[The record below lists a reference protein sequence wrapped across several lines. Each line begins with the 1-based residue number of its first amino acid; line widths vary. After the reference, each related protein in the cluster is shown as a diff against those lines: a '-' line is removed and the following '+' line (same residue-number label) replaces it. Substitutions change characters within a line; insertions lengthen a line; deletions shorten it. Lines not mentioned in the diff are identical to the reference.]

1 MQPRYRLKGPAD
13 FRRVRRMGTSY
24 SHPLFI
30 LVAAATDLPAVRLGV
45 SASRT
50 MGTAVRRNR
59 AKRRLREAFRPL
71 MLDLAGGWD
80 LIAVARPPL
89 LLADGAAL
97 QSAARQLVRRAG
109 LLRSEKRER
118 AEHLA

>member
-13 FRRVRRMGTSY
+13 FRRVRRTGTSY
-24 SHPLFI
+24 SHPLFV
-30 LVAAATDLPAVRLGV
+30 LVAVATDLPAVRLGV

-71 MLDLAGGWD
+71 MSDLAGGWD
-80 LIAVARPPL
+80 LIAVARPAL
-89 LLADGAAL
+89 LQADGATV

-109 LLRSEKRER
+109 LLRSENRER

>member
-1 MQPRYRLKGPAD
+1 M
-13 FRRVRRMGTSY
+13 RRTGTSY

-30 LVAAATDLPAVRLGV
+30 LVAVATDLPAVRLGV

-71 MLDLAGGWD
+71 MSGLSGGWD
-80 LIAVARPPL
+80 LIVAWRRRSRPGGEDRGL
-89 LLADGAAL
+89 EAAPT
-97 QSAARQLVRRAG
+97 R
-109 LLRSEKRER
+109 
-118 AEHLA
+118 

>member
-1 MQPRYRLKGPAD
+1 MQPRYRLKSPAD
-13 FRRVRRMGTSY
+13 FRRVRRTGTSY

-71 MLDLAGGWD
+71 MSDLAGGWD
-80 LIAVARPPL
+80 FIAVARPPL
-89 LLADGAAL
+89 LQADGAAV
-97 QSAARQLVRRAG
+97 QSAARQLIRRAG
-109 LLRSEKRER
+109 LLRSENQER

>member
-13 FRRVRRMGTSY
+13 FRRVRRTGTSY

-30 LVAAATDLPAVRLGV
+30 LVAVATDLPAVRLGV

-71 MLDLAGGWD
+71 MSDLAGWD
-80 LIAVARPPL
+80 LIAVARPAL
-89 LLADGAAL
+89 LLADGTAVH
-97 QSAARQLVRRAG
+97 SAARQLIRRAG
-109 LLRSEKRER
+109 LLRSENRER